1 MARYTDA
8 RCRLCRREEMKLFLK
23 GDRCF
28 SDKCAFE
35 RRGYA
40 PGQHGQGRKGRIKV
54 SDYGVRLREKQ
65 RVRRIYGLQEAQF
78 RKYFQIADRQKG
90 KTGENF
96 LSLLE
101 RRLDNVVYR
110 MGFAESRAQG
120 RQLVLH
126 RHFTVNGRL
135 VNIPSYIVKVGDVI
149 SVRRGEKIA
158 PCILNAIEAIAR
170 RGVPDWI
177 ELDAESRTGKVL
189 RLPERRDVTLP
200 IQEQLIVEFY
210 SR

>member
-28 SDKCAFE
+28 SDKCAFD

-40 PGQHGQGRKGRIKV
+40 PGQHGQGRKGRAKT
-54 SDYGVRLREKQ
+54 SDYGIRLREKQ
-65 RVRRIYGLQEAQF
+65 RVRRIYGIQEAQF
-78 RKYFQIADRQKG
+78 RKYFYMADRQRG
-90 KTGENF
+90 ITGENL

-110 MGFAESRAQG
+110 MGFAESRTQG

-126 RHFTVNGRL
+126 RHFTVNGRH
-135 VNIPSYIVKVGDVI
+135 VNIPSYIVKAGDVI
-149 SVRRGEKIA
+149 SVAQGEKMA
-158 PCILNAIEAIAR
+158 PCIKNAMDAIAR
-170 RGVPDWI
+170 RGVPDWV
-177 ELDAESRTGKVL
+177 ELDAENRSGKVL
-189 RLPERRDVTLP
+189 SLPERRHITLP

-210 SR
+210 SK